1 MQTGEI
7 WVLGLGSETILGGS
21 DNDMRRIRRLAAAGA
36 AVSVTLVLGACAE
49 RAQGPSGTGAT
60 TPAETTQAAPTT
72 SPGTGPSA
80 GSGVTQ
86 ISDIYGPACNQV
98 PTQGEGSA
106 QGMVDDAV
114 ATAASNNPLLSTLV
128 DAVKKANLVDT
139 LNSSGASYTVF
150 APANTAFQSLPPG
163 TLQKLLSNQDQLKQV
178 LTYHVVPQRYDAA
191 GLAQAGQ
198 VRTVAGVP
206 LTITGEPGS
215 LKIDQQSQAS
225 VLCGNIPTANATV
238 FVIDKVL
245 LPPGMTP

>member
-1 MQTGEI
+1 
-7 WVLGLGSETILGGS
+7 
-21 DNDMRRIRRLAAAGA
+21 MRRLQQLAAVGA

-49 RAQGPSGTGAT
+49 GTQTPSGTGET

-72 SPGTGPSA
+72 SPGASA
-80 GSGVTQ
+80 GDGVTQ
-86 ISDIYGPACNQV
+86 ISDIYGPGCSQV

-114 ATAASNNPLLSTLV
+114 ATAAGNNPLLSTLV
-128 DAVKKANLVDT
+128 EAVRQANLVDT

-163 TLQKLLSNQDQLKQV
+163 TLQNLLANQDQLRQV
-178 LTYHVVPQRYDAA
+178 LTYHVVPQRYDAE

-198 VRTVAGVP
+198 VTTVAGVP
-206 LTITGEPGS
+206 LTITGEAES
-215 LKIDQQSQAS
+215 LKIDQRSQAS

-245 LPPGMTP
+245 VPPGVTP